1 MSDIERAGLAVW
13 DYPVSDKYT
22 KMLQAM
28 EEAGF
33 PNSIEEA
40 VQRVRRLKTNSE
52 FAYIGDSTIIKYL
65 TMTNCDLVQVGE
77 DFSRKPYAIAVQQGS
92 PLKDAFNNAI
102 LTLLNKRKL
111 EKLKDK
117 WWKKNPERKDCDAE
131 NSQSDGISIQNI
143 GGVFVVIFL
152 GIIFACFTLAF
163 EYWYYRHRT
172 KITKINRNTTTKGKV
187 TQMQPLRFNLQPAP
201 THGFQ
206 NTHLRPRF

>member
-1 MSDIERAGLAVW
+1 MFL
-13 DYPVSDKYT
+13 
-22 KMLQAM
+22 
-28 EEAGF
+28 
-33 PNSIEEA
+33 
-40 VQRVRRLKTNSE
+40 RR
-52 FAYIGDSTIIKYL
+52 
-65 TMTNCDLVQVGE
+65 
-77 DFSRKPYAIAVQQGS
+77 R
-92 PLKDAFNNAI
+92 I

-172 KITKINRNTTTKGKV
+172 KTTKINRNSMTKSKV
-187 TQMQPLRFNLQPAP
+187 TQVKPLRFNLQPAP

-206 NTHLRPRF
+206 NTHLRPRFWMFMTKKKKEKDIHESIDCVLQVWYTSISILIVIKYQIKTKRR